1 MILTPAQLT
10 DFTRKHRSDGQRR
23 ELLHL
28 GVPFKVR
35 RDKSLVVLLR
45 DVEQS
50 GVVVVRREP
59 ELHL

>member
-1 MILTPAQLT
+1 MILTPAQLK
-10 DFTRKHRSDGQRR
+10 DFTRKRNCNGQRR
-23 ELLHL
+23 EMLHL
-28 GVPFKVR
+28 GIPFKVR
-35 RDKSLVVLLR
+35 RDGSLVVLLR